1 MKKFNVDFNAEL
13 KKIRENE
20 NIRFISGVTL
30 IAQGVAFGVLS
41 LILWGK
47 KRSLAKAFAAVAAVG
62 SISGALLL
70 VFGKKKCC
78 CSCELDDKCDE
89 DDDIF
94 GDSFNEDDVFCNFE
108 NDDDCCCGDC
118 EEDADAE
125 DEGSEA

>member
-1 MKKFNVDFNAEL
+1 MKNFNVDL
-13 KKIRENE
+13 KSDLKNITENE
-20 NIRFISGVTL
+20 NVRFISGITL

-70 VFGKKKCC
+70 IFGKKKCC
-78 CSCELDDKCDE
+78 CEQPDDKCDE
-89 DDDIF
+89 EDDIF